1 MEKNSNEN
9 ILSQWVVWQFFEMPK
24 VLLNVWNN
32 YLIFAT
38 NIFSLP
44 LLLKTFF
51 SPWRRYKWRYPK
63 GFALGEFFS
72 TLVSNI
78 FSRFMGALMRIFLI
92 IAGILFQ
99 IFVLI
104 GGAVVF
110 IAWFL
115 APFIIITGLIFA
127 IFL

>member
-1 MEKNSNEN
+1 MVKNNGEN
-9 ILSQWVVWQFFEMPK
+9 ILSQWVVWQFFEMPG
-24 VLLNVWNN
+24 VLLRVWNN

-38 NIFSLP
+38 NLFSLP

-63 GFALGEFFS
+63 GFDLGEFFS
-72 TLVSNI
+72 TLISNV

-99 IFVLI
+99 IFV
-104 GGAVVF
+104 GAAGAIVF
-110 IAWFL
+110 VAWL
-115 APFIIITGLIFA
+115 LMPPIIITGLMFVIF
-127 IFL
+127 I